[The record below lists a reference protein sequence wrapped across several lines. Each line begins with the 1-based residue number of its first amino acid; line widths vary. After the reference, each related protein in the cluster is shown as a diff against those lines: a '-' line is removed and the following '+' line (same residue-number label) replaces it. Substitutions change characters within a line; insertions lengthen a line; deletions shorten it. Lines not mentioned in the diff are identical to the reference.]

1 MHSQCSSVIY
11 TIHIQSLQCALS
23 IRSGAIYIIQP
34 VLSSVRY
41 LYEPV
46 YVVQCA
52 LSILSSLHRN
62 EPVHQIVGVAPSG
75 PPQAERLVT
84 DAAAPSEPG
93 TARFLERAPATNKV
107 NIEHTVHHSA
117 QSAKMRDGESVP
129 SFGTSVLPS
138 NDAVRNIVH
147 IIYLTSDPQT
157 TH

>member
-1 MHSQCSSVIY
+1 MVVQ
-11 TIHIQSLQCALS
+11 
-23 IRSGAIYIIQP
+23 SGATYIIQP

-52 LSILSSLHRN
+52 LSILSSLYRY
-62 EPVHQIVGVAPSG
+62 EPVHQIGGVAPSG

-93 TARFLERAPATNKV
+93 TARFPESASATNMV
-107 NIEHTVHHSA
+107 NIEQTVHCSA

-129 SFGTSVLPS
+129 CFGTSVLP
-138 NDAVRNIVH
+138 
-147 IIYLTSDPQT
+147 
-157 TH
+157 THHA